1 MVIISV
7 VRDFGMYDR
16 LVRNN
21 PFNQGATFYAIDNR
35 EKNEG
40 VPVGY
45 NSFLN
50 QYDFSKEDWFVFC
63 HEDWEI
69 QEDWMARV
77 EQLQKESLH
86 GPIGARVVFN
96 KKIVLGRIVNS
107 GKDGTGAICIGNSF
121 RTGGITGTFDCQCML
136 VHSSLIQRTGL
147 RFDPNLLFDFYV
159 EEFCI
164 HARERYGVLSRI
176 VALACQHYSFGN
188 IHPRFFDAV
197 EYVRK
202 KYPAPRVCYSSTAKT
217 VFLGTPK
224 LFDILF
230 VEKEL
235 IKFLILRF
243 AYRSKIT
250 RSNHRLI
257 KIFNLPIYHVKV
269 AEGQPRENI

>member
-21 PFNQGATFYAIDNR
+21 PFNQGATFYPLDNR
-35 EKNEG
+35 QKNEG
-40 VPVGY
+40 VPVCY
-45 NSFLN
+45 NRFLS
-50 QYDFSKEDWFVFC
+50 QYDYSEEEWFVFC

-77 EQLQKESLH
+77 EQLPKESLY
-86 GPIGARVVFN
+86 GPIGARVALR
-96 KKIVLGRIVNS
+96 KKIVLGQIVNS
-107 GKDGTGAICIGNSF
+107 GKDGTGARWIGNPF
-121 RTGGITGTFDCQCML
+121 RTGGITGTFDCQCLL
-136 VHSSLIQRTGL
+136 VHSSVILRTGL

-176 VALACQHYSFGN
+176 VALACQHYSFGT
-188 IHPRFFDAV
+188 IRPRFFEAV

-217 VFLGTPK
+217 VLIGKPK
-224 LFDILF
+224 LFDFIF
-230 VEKEL
+230 MEKEMM
-235 IKFLILRF
+235 KFLILQL

-250 RSNHRLI
+250 RSNYRLI
-257 KIFNLPIYHVKV
+257 KIFNIPIYHGKI
-269 AEGQPRENI
+269 R